1 MRCPRIPKPTRR
13 RGASRA
19 APGGGEIGW
28 FRARPRGKAPPR
40 GQGGPG
46 RPKHSAEDEAF
57 GKALVPAGALTT
69 FGLLAKSLEPR
80 QTRS

>member
-1 MRCPRIPKPTRR
+1 MGTPAKES
-13 RGASRA
+13 AAARA
-19 APGGGEIGW
+19 
-28 FRARPRGKAPPR
+28 
-40 GQGGPG
+40 G
-46 RPKHSAEDEAF
+46 RPKHDAEDEGF